1 MFETSKE
8 RVQLLK
14 KGLTQK
20 QIEDLYI
27 KGNNIKIVN
36 LPVLIK
42 LIEIKDRKNK
52 KMCVNCQ
59 KAFGF
64 AQSFCEEIVN
74 ISYTSHF
81 SEKTSRSRTM

>member
-1 MFETSKE
+1 MFETSQE

-27 KGNNIKIVN
+27 KGNNLKIVN
-36 LPVLIK
+36 LPLLIK
-42 LIEIKDRKNK
+42 LIEIKDKKNMK
-52 KMCVNCQ
+52 ICMNCS

-64 AQSFCEEIVN
+64 AQSFCEEIVSIN
-74 ISYTSHF
+74 YISNF
-81 SEKTSRSRTM
+81 SNKASKF

>member
-1 MFETSKE
+1 MFETSRE

-27 KGNNIKIVN
+27 KGNNFKIVN
-36 LPVLIK
+36 LPLLIK

-52 KMCVNCQ
+52 KMYMNCS
-59 KAFGF
+59 KAFGY
-64 AQSFCEEIVN
+64 AQSFCEEIVSIN
-74 ISYTSHF
+74 YISHF
-81 SEKTSRSRTM
+81 SEKVSKSRTM